1 MILKKKKNN
10 LPSQAKTMKIFQ
22 FLECIVFC
30 SFHFFDKEDIN
41 YVKNCQDVDNRIHQL
56 IELF

>member
-1 MILKKKKNN
+1 
-10 LPSQAKTMKIFQ
+10 MKIFQ

-41 YVKNCQDVDNRIHQL
+41 YVQNCQDVDNRIHQL